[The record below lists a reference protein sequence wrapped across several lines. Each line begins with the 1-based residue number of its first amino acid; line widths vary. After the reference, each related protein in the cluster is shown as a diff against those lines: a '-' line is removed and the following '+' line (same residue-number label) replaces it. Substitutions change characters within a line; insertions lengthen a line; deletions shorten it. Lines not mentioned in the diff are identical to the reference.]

1 MGGRVPQVREN
12 PESWK
17 HFLRYVPDEQLPDEF
32 DTIAHVRQTLAA
44 LDVSSGDVD
53 EEVVQSSLRS
63 FERLH
68 STVRIGT
75 LRG

>member
-1 MGGRVPQVREN
+1 VREN
-12 PESWK
+12 PQSWK

-53 EEVVQSSLRS
+53 EAVVQSSLRS

-68 STVRIGT
+68 STVNFGA